1 MKINKKIIEELTN
14 YLKEFNLSEIEYA
27 EGSTKV
33 KVSRAINASTISS
46 IAPSEAKKKQEVI
59 ESSGTNVTSPI
70 VGTAYL
76 APEPG
81 SKKFVEVGQKIKK
94 GQTIMIIEAMKTMN
108 HVPSTLDGTVSK
120 ILVKDG
126 EPVEFGQPLISV
138 K

>member
-1 MKINKKIIEELTN
+1 MKIDKKIIEELVG
-14 YLKEFNLSEIEYA
+14 YLKEFKLSEIEYS
-27 EGSTKV
+27 EGTTKV
-33 KVSRAINASTISS
+33 KVSRSISNPGTVFSETEKKKS
-46 IAPSEAKKKQEVI
+46 IAKDT
-59 ESSGTNVTSPI
+59 GTNITSPI

-81 SKKFVEVGQKIKK
+81 AKKFIEVGQKIKK

-108 HVPSTLDGTVSK
+108 HVPSTRDGVISK

-126 EPVEFGQPLISV
+126 EPVEVGQALISV

>member
-1 MKINKKIIEELTN
+1 MKINKKIIEELVG

-27 EGSTKV
+27 EGTTKV
-33 KVSRAINASTISS
+33 KVSRSMNNSSVIST
-46 IAPSEAKKKQEVI
+46 EVKKKKSVI
-59 ESSGTNVTSPI
+59 DNNGTHVTSPI

-108 HVPSTLDGTVSK
+108 HVPSTQDGTVSE

-126 EPVEFGQPLISV
+126 QPIEFGQPLISV

>member
-1 MKINKKIIEELTN
+1 MKISKKIIEELTA

-27 EGSTKV
+27 EGTTKV
-33 KVSRAINASTISS
+33 KVSRSMNNPGVIST
-46 IAPSEAKKKQEVI
+46 EVKKKKSVI
-59 ESSGTNVTSPI
+59 DNNGTHVTSPI

-108 HVPSTLDGTVSK
+108 HVPSTQDGTVSE

-126 EPVEFGQPLISV
+126 QPIEFGQPLISV

>member
-1 MKINKKIIEELTN
+1 MKINKKIIEELVD

-27 EGSTKV
+27 EGTSKV
-33 KVSRAINASTISS
+33 KVSRLINNLTVASSENDKIKSNVEIISDNTL
-46 IAPSEAKKKQEVI
+46 K
-59 ESSGTNVTSPI
+59 VTSPI

-81 SKKFVEVGQKIKK
+81 AKNFVKEGQKIKK

-108 HVPSTLDGTVSK
+108 HVPSTQDGVVSK
-120 ILVKDG
+120 VLVNDG
-126 EPVEFGQPLISV
+126 DPVEFGQPLVSL

>member
-1 MKINKKIIEELTN
+1 MKIDKKIIEELVG
-14 YLKEFNLSEIEYA
+14 YLREFNLSEIEYA
-27 EGSTKV
+27 EGATKV
-33 KVSRAINASTISS
+33 KVSRSMNNSDVIST
-46 IAPSEAKKKQEVI
+46 EVKKKQPVI
-59 ESSGTNVTSPI
+59 NNSGTPVTSPI

-76 APEPG
+76 SPEPG
-81 SKKFVEVGQKIKK
+81 AKKFVEVGQNVKK

-108 HVPSTLDGTVSK
+108 HVPSTQEGTVNK

>member
-1 MKINKKIIEELTN
+1 MNNPGVT
-14 YLKEFNLSEIEYA
+14 
-27 EGSTKV
+27 STEV
-33 KVSRAINASTISS
+33 
-46 IAPSEAKKKQEVI
+46 KKKQSVI
-59 ESSGTNVTSPI
+59 SNNGTHVTSPL

-76 APEPG
+76 ASEPG
-81 SKKFVEVGQKIKK
+81 AKKFVEIGQKIKK

-108 HVPSTLDGTVSK
+108 HVPSTQDGTVNK